1 LSRLTHD
8 GSIDG
13 TAVGLSEGVTVGNVD
28 GLTDNEGVSDGPCV
42 GILELDGNAVGDCDG
57 AGDSLGELL
66 GSPRIGIHIS
76 KNEHVHFDGVPG

>member
-1 LSRLTHD
+1 M
-8 GSIDG
+8 
-13 TAVGLSEGVTVGNVD
+13 
-28 GLTDNEGVSDGPCV
+28 
-42 GILELDGNAVGDCDG
+42 GILDIDGNAVGDCDG